1 MALRG
6 CELGQVLIHRV
17 VAMHE
22 SAQCDRVPLP
32 QPRVSE
38 PFDSAGLDRR
48 NEIWTEESCDLVWYS
63 RRHEWCTG
71 AGQFDDQA
79 GRGGRV
85 ERRRRTV
92 DRPILTHVGDPPL
105 ESPGGGRA

>member
-1 MALRG
+1 MAVRG
-6 CELGQVLIHRV
+6 CERGQVLIHRV

-22 SAQCDRVPLP
+22 SAQCDGVALP

-38 PFDSAGLDRR
+38 PFDRAGLDRH
-48 NEIWTEESCDLVWYS
+48 NEIWTEESRDLVGYS

-71 AGQFDDQA
+71 AGQVDDQA
-79 GRGGRV
+79 RRGSSV

-92 DRPILTHVGDPPL
+92 DRPMLTRLGDPPL
-105 ESPGGGRA
+105 E